1 MKVEDLIE
9 AAKSRT
15 GLDDFGGD
23 SFREGLV
30 RLVASI
36 NSESRLT
43 DLGRLAAP
51 EMLIASLINRLEVEH
66 WYRLHPETYSLCDT
80 SISHISCARRSLY
93 FPLHIQMWERNF
105 VSPSPT
111 FSCGRG

>member
-9 AAKSRT
+9 AAKART

-23 SFREGLV
+23 SFREGLD

-43 DLGRLAAP
+43 DLAG
-51 EMLIASLINRLEVEH
+51 
-66 WYRLHPETYSLCDT
+66 W
-80 SISHISCARRSLY
+80 RR
-93 FPLHIQMWERNF
+93 PK
-105 VSPSPT
+105 
-111 FSCGRG
+111 C